1 MRQDS
6 FTRKIT
12 LFFFISLG
20 LFIGIV
26 LVFAV
31 SNTGKMTSGTTVLLI
46 SAGLLS
52 VLAAYLFRRRN
63 IIKASGDEKERT
75 EVGFVVDTFHEL
87 VGKLKDKE
95 KELERLRAFAEEKA
109 VRIEAYNEN
118 VLQSVPS
125 GVISID
131 NDMKIKSINQTAGQ
145 ILGID
150 ASDAINKGVEEVFKE
165 PLTTLMKEHRALSR
179 GEYLYI
185 TGNSRNVW
193 LGISASELK
202 NMSGDIIGFIFVFTD
217 LTEIKAL
224 QAQVELKERLS
235 QLGEMSAGISHE
247 LRNSMSVISGY
258 AKLLSKKTEQAHK
271 PAVDA
276 IMAEIKGMD
285 KIISELLSF
294 AKPSVL
300 TMEEVGLNKLIKDT
314 VEAVVGD
321 KEAIKVS
328 MNFQNVVAVNADAAL
343 LRQALSNLFI
353 NAVEA
358 MPQGGD
364 ITIGLRTIQDKAEI
378 SIRDTGCGISE
389 DIKQK
394 IFLPFFT
401 TKPEGTGFGLALVQ
415 KIIISHGGTIELES
429 QEGTGSVFTITFPG
443 YQDL

>member
-6 FTRKIT
+6 FTKNIT
-12 LFFFISLG
+12 FFFFISLG

-31 SNTGKMTSGTTVLLI
+31 SNTGKMASGTPVLLI

-52 VLAAYLFRRRN
+52 VVAAYLFRRRN
-63 IIKASGDEKERT
+63 IIKASGDEKDRT

-131 NDMKIKSINQTAGQ
+131 NDMKIKSINQTAVQ

-179 GEYLYI
+179 GEYQYI
-185 TGNSRNVW
+185 TGDSRNVW

-328 MNFQNVVAVNADAAL
+328 MNFQNVVAVNADAVL

-353 NAVEA
+353 NAAEA

-364 ITIGLRTIQDKAEI
+364 IIIGLRTIQDKAEI

-394 IFLPFFT
+394 MFLPFYT

-415 KIIISHGGTIELES
+415 KIIISHGCTIEVES

-443 YQDL
+443 YNAS